1 MSVNGR
7 EWKKTV
13 KSERGVLAH
22 RRRIGGA
29 GGRGFGVNCGRAI
42 STRRHE
48 YLQSFTY
55 DIVGNGAN
63 DDSWSKK
70 KKFSGRSPA
79 EAAAVTRQGAYRK
92 NCDRGEGRPGRETQE
107 KESGAVV
114 FGPEREVG
122 PQTDRVAL
130 IATMVACL
138 ISVEPP
144 HRSLEHFLCYYPLH
158 SQTHTNTK
166 IFISMAPELRRSARR
181 AGTKKTAKA
190 AVTIADPDIDASS
203 AKPGSVGEIAPRSRS
218 GPRSH
223 SLDPAAKPTEQAA
236 SPRWRWTPLHLRLLP
251 QELANPNPSTRRVA
265 KGLLPIDRAV
275 APAPRHLAHTVPLL
289 AVAMSRPRQPAPDR
303 AVAVSPSH
311 VVTTAPFLAVVT
323 SRRPGPAPDPAVVVA
338 PAPSHP
344 VTIAPLPTVAMSH
357 PPQPAP
363 DPAVAPSHV
372 VTTAPFL
379 AVVTSRRPGSAPDPA
394 VAAAPPDDALLLAVA
409 EKIREDE
416 YHRDMF
422 DLSGRARHTR
432 TGYEDHVNQ
441 QEEAEQ
447 RQEELDDMDKLDA
460 QYIWDPDGVLPPS
473 SAPSSRPSSAAGPS
487 LTHPPSPAQSLGEGG
502 SRPRQLRP
510 RRDDPSPPAP
520 ELPTEVG
527 NMVLDSE
534 NSESDD
540 DYEKTESA
548 KQREKERLAAR
559 YAKVKSPDADVD
571 EDVVMEDY
579 RGNGAYVE
587 IGSDE
592 DVLGKGKEKE
602 KVKEKPTEPP
612 AKSAKGKG
620 KGKQKE
626 PPTKSSTAIAKGKGK
641 QKEPPT
647 KPPLQPSTT
656 IVKPVA
662 HKEKSKRKQ
671 KQRESKA
678 NAVDDSDSDDGGH
691 TESDEDELDMAG
703 FSSKIPGALSKKQK
717 EELDALQERQEAE
730 IAALAELFGKNQNV
744 LERYLGRRFDKLK
757 EKSGVELVAGVPRDA
772 RSGGWR
778 PHKARRHREFNH
790 ESRAAYKKAAKLSD
804 ADLKNPELV
813 KAALPWLF
821 KWHEETMA
829 GVLNNW
835 RDTGKFRRIVQK
847 AVKPIVDQA
856 EVVGRQ
862 MGVDIMGY
870 VIDASGTASFAF
882 GSGPRYE
889 RVKTQYKSVLQRSL
903 KDQEHIFGTA
913 QIELDAIALGDDMPP
928 VVLKTAGK
936 SKDSH
941 DSDRR
946 LFRRVGARVLS
957 NLKMSAETAL
967 KWKMKWGTQWAD
979 FAFENELRAINWY
992 QALEDEGHI
1001 LGVKVVVGKIR
1012 AKTLHDVILP
1022 GMVENIR
1029 AERTTTKTTITTTRT
1044 MQRLYWKWS
1053 RGRQYRLEEKAMP
1066 LGLQRNIPLVVSA
1079 DGRPLVQVKHSTK
1092 YKRVNG
1098 AAEAKAEKEREK
1110 EEVKKYAARKKSS
1123 GRSHSPA
1130 PRSRDRARS
1139 PSRRESRSGPE
1150 RAAKSRTLRT
1160 IPGALP
1166 SPSRVA
1172 FALPSPSRVSFALPS
1187 PSRRRNQRQA
1197 NDPADAH
1204 LRVAGS
1210 RQLPGDRARARGRR
1224 RVAARVLTAGPDR
1237 HANANGIEANRD
1249 GQQKNRERREPSPP
1263 PRKPSPP
1270 PRKPSPS
1277 RKRKRAVSSEDG
1289 DRGEGPST
1297 LYELQ
1302 LLPPKV
1308 SSSTVGQILAT
1319 DYPLLMA
1326 IRIETRQRAPTG
1338 PERGLFLCGDNGQR
1352 TRLNQSPKGQ
1362 VPKTAKVPVWLGPDD
1377 ERKYRNEIELLGDAS
1392 GCWAVFG
1399 WRVAALRMFLN
1410 GRRSLPAASGLE
1422 RENGEKAERR
1432 PHYNCIQE

>member
-1 MSVNGR
+1 M
-7 EWKKTV
+7 TT
-13 KSERGVLAH
+13 A
-22 RRRIGGA
+22 GA
-29 GGRGFGVNCGRAI
+29 
-42 STRRHE
+42 
-48 YLQSFTY
+48 
-55 DIVGNGAN
+55 
-63 DDSWSKK
+63 KK

-138 ISVEPP
+138 KPVAPAIEADDPGSPAQKP
-144 HRSLEHFLCYYPLH
+144 KP
-158 SQTHTNTK
+158 TTK
-166 IFISMAPELRRSARR
+166 K
-181 AGTKKTAKA
+181 TKKTAKA

-203 AKPGSVGEIAPRSRS
+203 AKPGSVGEIAPRSCS

-236 SPRWRWTPLHLRLLP
+236 SPRWSASMDSVSKALDAPP
-251 QELANPNPSTRRVA
+251 
-265 KGLLPIDRAV
+265 
-275 APAPRHLAHTVPLL
+275 PAPSPARARQSESVDPKSGEGPPSHRSRSRTRSAPPRPHGSPPRSR
-289 AVAMSRPRQPAPDR
+289 MSRPRQPAPDR

-323 SRRPGPAPDPAVVVA
+323 SRRPGPTPDPAVVVA

-422 DLSGRARHTR
+422 DLSGRARRTR

-548 KQREKERLAAR
+548 KQHEKECLAAR

-612 AKSAKGKG
+612 TKSAKGKG

-757 EKSGVELVAGVPRDA
+757 EKSGWNLWQAYRVTPGVE
-772 RSGGWR
+772 GGGHIK
-778 PHKARRHREFNH
+778 PDDMSSREFNR

-936 SKDSH
+936 SEDSH

-946 LFRRVGARVLS
+946 LFGELVRGIVGKVCVQ

-1022 GMVENIR
+1022 GMVE
-1029 AERTTTKTTITTTRT
+1029 K
-1044 MQRLYWKWS
+1044 YSS
-1053 RGRQYRLEEKAMP
+1053 REDDDEDDNNHNENNATPVLEVESWTAEEKAMP

-1123 GRSHSPA
+1123 GRSRSPA

-1150 RAAKSRTLRT
+1150 RAAKSRTRERSRAHSPRRRELHSRS
-1160 IPGALP
+1160 PRRRESLSRSPRRRGSRSRLP
-1166 SPSRVA
+1166 PHRRSPSRDRPA
-1172 FALPSPSRVSFALPS
+1172 AKSATGKRSRRRSPSRGRKS
-1187 PSRRRNQRQA
+1187 PAPRRSRTRSRSPPCRRSRSHRRSRSPRERQRDRGESRRPTKKPRTQ
-1197 NDPADAH
+1197 
-1204 LRVAGS
+1204 
-1210 RQLPGDRARARGRR
+1210 
-1224 RVAARVLTAGPDR
+1224 
-1237 HANANGIEANRD
+1237 
-1249 GQQKNRERREPSPP
+1249 EPSPP

-1308 SSSTVGQILAT
+1308 SSSTVGHILAT

-1399 WRVAALRMFLN
+1399 WRVAAHYRLPLDLREKMA
-1410 GRRSLPAASGLE
+1410 RRQRGVLIIIAFKNRS
-1422 RENGEKAERR
+1422 
-1432 PHYNCIQE
+1432 

>member
-1 MSVNGR
+1 
-7 EWKKTV
+7 
-13 KSERGVLAH
+13 
-22 RRRIGGA
+22 
-29 GGRGFGVNCGRAI
+29 
-42 STRRHE
+42 
-48 YLQSFTY
+48 
-55 DIVGNGAN
+55 
-63 DDSWSKK
+63 
-70 KKFSGRSPA
+70 
-79 EAAAVTRQGAYRK
+79 
-92 NCDRGEGRPGRETQE
+92 
-107 KESGAVV
+107 
-114 FGPEREVG
+114 
-122 PQTDRVAL
+122 
-130 IATMVACL
+130 
-138 ISVEPP
+138 
-144 HRSLEHFLCYYPLH
+144 
-158 SQTHTNTK
+158 
-166 IFISMAPELRRSARR
+166 MAPELRRSARR
-181 AGTKKTAKA
+181 AGVSAPDPAPPPKLPGKSKNKAKKPVAPAIEADDPGSPAQKPKPTTKKTKKTAKA
-190 AVTIADPDIDASS
+190 AVTICR
-203 AKPGSVGEIAPRSRS
+203 PGYRRLQRETRVP
-218 GPRSH
+218 
-223 SLDPAAKPTEQAA
+223 AKPTEQAA
-236 SPRWRWTPLHLRLLP
+236 SPRWSASMDSVSKALDAPP
-251 QELANPNPSTRRVA
+251 
-265 KGLLPIDRAV
+265 
-275 APAPRHLAHTVPLL
+275 PAPSPARARQSESVDPKSGEGPPSHRSRSRTRSAPPRPHGSPPRSRHESP
-289 AVAMSRPRQPAPDR
+289 SPAPLRIVQLQSVR
-303 AVAVSPSH
+303 ATSSP
-311 VVTTAPFLAVVT
+311 TAPFLAVVT

-460 QYIWDPDGVLPPS
+460 QYIWDPD
-473 SAPSSRPSSAAGPS
+473 GPS

-656 IVKPVA
+656 I
-662 HKEKSKRKQ
+662 
-671 KQRESKA
+671 RESKA

-757 EKSGVELVAGVPRDA
+757 EKSGWNLWQAYRVTPGVE
-772 RSGGWR
+772 GWR

-946 LFRRVGARVLS
+946 LFGELVRGIVGKVCVQ

-1022 GMVENIR
+1022 GMVE
-1029 AERTTTKTTITTTRT
+1029 K
-1044 MQRLYWKWS
+1044 YSS
-1053 RGRQYRLEEKAMP
+1053 REDDDEDDNNHNENNATPVLEVESWTAEEKAMP

-1123 GRSHSPA
+1123 GPVASRGQDQNELQSH
-1130 PRSRDRARS
+1130 
-1139 PSRRESRSGPE
+1139 EHE
-1150 RAAKSRTLRT
+1150 
-1160 IPGALP
+1160 
-1166 SPSRVA
+1166 
-1172 FALPSPSRVSFALPS
+1172 
-1187 PSRRRNQRQA
+1187 
-1197 NDPADAH
+1197 NDPGRTPLAVASCVRAP
-1204 LRVAGS
+1204 LAVESLFRAPLAVEGLVRVC
-1210 RQLPGDRARARGRR
+1210 LP
-1224 RVAARVLTAGPDR
+1224 VAARPPTLTFAWPEVASSQAIAHALAVAAASPLAFSPVQIATRTPTGSR
-1237 HANANGIEANRD
+1237 RIATANKKTANAG
-1249 GQQKNRERREPSPP
+1249 
-1263 PRKPSPP
+1263 
-1270 PRKPSPS
+1270 
-1277 RKRKRAVSSEDG
+1277 AVSAATQAFAAPSE
-1289 DRGEGPST
+1289 
-1297 LYELQ
+1297 
-1302 LLPPKV
+1302 
-1308 SSSTVGQILAT
+1308 
-1319 DYPLLMA
+1319 A
-1326 IRIETRQRAPTG
+1326 ISVAEAQ
-1338 PERGLFLCGDNGQR
+1338 ESCF
-1352 TRLNQSPKGQ
+1352 
-1362 VPKTAKVPVWLGPDD
+1362 
-1377 ERKYRNEIELLGDAS
+1377 
-1392 GCWAVFG
+1392 FG
-1399 WRVAALRMFLN
+1399 RW
-1410 GRRSLPAASGLE
+1410 
-1422 RENGEKAERR
+1422 
-1432 PHYNCIQE
+1432 